1 MAAIQLTYLLIG
13 INVIV
18 FFYLNSHPKT
28 AERFILIADRVR
40 RNKEYDRIFL
50 SGFSHLDILHLLFNM
65 LTLYFF
71 GPSLEES
78 IGATL
83 YFLIFL
89 GSIIAGNLYC
99 LFMRKEDH
107 NYAALGASGG
117 VMGVIYAWI
126 LFRPDGMLS
135 LFFLPIPI
143 PGWFFGI
150 LFSILSI
157 VLSQLPK
164 AESARISHEGHLG
177 GAFFGGMIAAILLYI
192 QGEGFLA
199 NQIYFI
205 LGGLGPI
212 LIFALVKLFVPGS
225 IYKHLR

>member
-13 INVIV
+13 INVVV
-18 FFYLNSHPKT
+18 FLYLSNHPQT
-28 AERFILIADRVR
+28 AVRFMLIADRVR

-50 SGFSHLDILHLLFNM
+50 SGFTHLDILHLLFNM

-78 IGATL
+78 IGATW

-99 LFMRKEDH
+99 LFMRKEDR

-135 LFFLPIPI
+135 LFFIPIPI

-164 AESARISHEGHLG
+164 SESARISHEGHLG
-177 GAFFGGMIAAILLYI
+177 GAFFGGMIALIILYFR
-192 QGEGFLA
+192 GDGFLDS
-199 NQIYFI
+199 QIYFI
-205 LGGLGPI
+205 LGGLLPV
-212 LIFALVKLFVPGS
+212 LLFALVKWISPGS